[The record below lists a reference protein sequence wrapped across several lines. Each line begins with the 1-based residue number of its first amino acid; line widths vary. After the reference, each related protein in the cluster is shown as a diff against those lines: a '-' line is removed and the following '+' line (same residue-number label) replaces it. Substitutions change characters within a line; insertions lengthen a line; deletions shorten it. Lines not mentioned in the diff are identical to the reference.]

1 MTFFYVMFSG
11 IIYLRISPSNTGYVG
26 QTIDEAG
33 RDWEFGNLNKR
44 YGGAAIE
51 AARRKYPPSLWR
63 KFTIC
68 TVNARNRDE
77 LRVWLDALEV
87 YYIWAFQ
94 TADKRYGYNAKL
106 GGNSRGGYR
115 HSEET
120 LRKIGAGNK
129 GKAIS
134 PEARAIIASKLR
146 GRKRPLS
153 ACVKTSLAMR
163 GHVWST
169 ETLAKRAAA
178 LRGKK
183 RSPDSLLF
191 SDEYRQRRRE
201 LSTGRRHSQDA
212 KNKIS
217 VSKGYRPV
225 LVYDRVSGSFL
236 GEFQTRVEAASFG
249 GILPHHISRA
259 FSAHPG
265 VLWVCIKNHVYA
277 WSAPSLSRVSLC
289 DNGYTPVLPPSQR
302 SISCVS
308 LRGKDMG
315 CDSLSGWASRL
326 GISRHSILRVC
337 NGDRNV
343 AGGYVFRYV
352 D

>member
-1 MTFFYVMFSG
+1 MFSG
-11 IIYLRISPSNTGYVG
+11 IIYLRISPSNKGYVG

-44 YGGAAIE
+44 YDGAAIE

-63 KFTIC
+63 KVVVC
-68 TVNARNRDE
+68 TVSARNRAE
-77 LRVWLDALEV
+77 LRIWLDALEV
-87 YYIWAFQ
+87 YYIWAYR
-94 TADKRYGYNAKL
+94 TADKRYDYNAKL

-120 LRKIGAGNK
+120 LRKIGDGNK
-129 GKAIS
+129 GKVIS
-134 PEARAIIASKLR
+134 PEARAMISSKLR

-163 GHVWST
+163 GHVWSP

-183 RSPDSLLF
+183 RSPDSVVF
-191 SDEYRQRRRE
+191 SEEYRQRKRE
-201 LSTGRRHSQDA
+201 QSTGRLHSQNA
-212 KNKIS
+212 KDKIS
-217 VSKGYRPV
+217 ISKGYRPV
-225 LVYDRVSGSFL
+225 LGYDRATGSFL
-236 GEFQTRVEAASFG
+236 GEFQTRAEAAAFG
-249 GILPHHISRA
+249 GILSHHISRA

-265 VLWVCIKNHVYA
+265 ALWVCIKNHVYA
-277 WSAPSLSRVSLC
+277 WSDPSLSRVSLC
-289 DNGYTPVLPPSQR
+289 ANGYVPVLPPSQR

-308 LRGKDMG
+308 LRGKDLG
-315 CDSLSGWASRL
+315 CDSLSGWESRL
-326 GISRHSILRVC
+326 GIRRNNILRVC

>member
-1 MTFFYVMFSG
+1 MFSG
-11 IIYLRISPSNTGYVG
+11 IIYLRISPSNKGYVG

-129 GKAIS
+129 GKVVS

-163 GHVWST
+163 GHVWSP
-169 ETLAKRAAA
+169 ETCAKRSAA
-178 LRGKK
+178 LRGRKLPPN
-183 RSPDSLLF
+183 SAVF
-191 SDEYRQRRRE
+191 
-201 LSTGRRHSQDA
+201 
-212 KNKIS
+212 
-217 VSKGYRPV
+217 
-225 LVYDRVSGSFL
+225 
-236 GEFQTRVEAASFG
+236 FG
-249 GILPHHISRA
+249 GVS
-259 FSAHPG
+259 SA
-265 VLWVCIKNHVYA
+265 
-277 WSAPSLSRVSLC
+277 SS
-289 DNGYTPVLPPSQR
+289 
-302 SISCVS
+302 
-308 LRGKDMG
+308 
-315 CDSLSGWASRL
+315 
-326 GISRHSILRVC
+326 
-337 NGDRNV
+337 
-343 AGGYVFRYV
+343 
-352 D
+352 

>member
-1 MTFFYVMFSG
+1 MFSG
-11 IIYLRISPSNTGYVG
+11 IIYLRISPSNKWYVG

-63 KFTIC
+63 KVVVC
-68 TVNARNRDE
+68 TVSARNRAE
-77 LRVWLDALEV
+77 LRIWLDALEV
-87 YYIWAFQ
+87 YYIWAYR

-120 LRKIGAGNK
+120 LRKIGDGNK

-201 LSTGRRHSQDA
+201 LSTGRRHSQAA

-259 FSAHPG
+259 FSAHLG
-265 VLWVCIKNHVYA
+265 VLWVCIKNHVCA

-289 DNGYTPVLPPSQR
+289 DNGYVPVLPPSQR

-308 LRGKDMG
+308 LRGKDLG
-315 CDSLSGWASRL
+315 CDSLSGWESRL
-326 GISRHSILRVC
+326 GISRHNILRVC
-337 NGDRNV
+337 NGGRNV